1 MLIKLPNPYLTK
13 QSHLF
18 FIIFNA
24 WGLVLC
30 LNKTNWLRGECYK
43 RCQHISSKLVG
54 IKIWLLIYNI
64 GISGDLGHFLN
75 IAAKHFYFLIVKLG
89 FYLFQQ
95 PKDDLEESQDFQFD
109 LGNNTFVRSE
119 DEAMNKF
126 LEREFPEVL
135 KVSEGESH
143 QVIFIPDNYIFGS
156 LTEKVSSFNSC
167 EQLMLLLF

>member
-1 MLIKLPNPYLTK
+1 MLIKMPNPYLTK
-13 QSHLF
+13 QSPLF

-30 LNKTNWLRGECYK
+30 LNKTNRLRGECYK

-54 IKIWLLIYNI
+54 IKFWLLIYNI
-64 GISGDLGHFLN
+64 DISGDLGHFLD

-95 PKDDLEESQDFQFD
+95 PKDDLEESHDFQFD
-109 LGNNTFVRSE
+109 LGNDTFARSE

-126 LEREFPEVL
+126 LEREFPEIL
-135 KVSEGESH
+135 KVANGESH
-143 QVIFIPDNYIFGS
+143 QVIFIPDTYIFGD
-156 LTEKVSSFNSC
+156 LTEKVSTYMNWK
-167 EQLMLLLF
+167 QLLLKFY